1 MAHLDVVPAMAEDW
15 ELPPFD
21 AQIKDDFINARGTID
36 FKQGVMVSI
45 FLLRKTISSILLSVY

>member
-15 ELPPFD
+15 ELPPFE

-45 FLLRKTISSILLSVY
+45 FLLRKTIE